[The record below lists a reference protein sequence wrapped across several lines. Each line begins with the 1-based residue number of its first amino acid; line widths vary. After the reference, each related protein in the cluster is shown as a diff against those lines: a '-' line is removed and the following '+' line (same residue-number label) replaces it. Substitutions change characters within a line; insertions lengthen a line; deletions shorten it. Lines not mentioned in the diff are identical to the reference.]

1 VTRRANRQ
9 ARPTDPPT
17 DGPDLREEEAAAAAE
32 GREREAQQERIEAA
46 ELAEARRAKPIT
58 LEDVQA
64 DEELSSFIS
73 AADRVMEG
81 LGYTEHGF
89 RHANLSGRIAFQVL
103 SRLGFDEHDANIGC
117 VAGYLHDVGN
127 MVSREVHGQT
137 GALLVHHALHDQV
150 APPDLARIVS
160 AIANHEE
167 PEGAKVGPI
176 AAAVILADKSD
187 VHRSR
192 VRKSGQIEF
201 DIHDRVNYA
210 AEQSFLRV
218 DGEAKTITLELTI
231 DTQISQVMEYFEIFL
246 DRMVMCRLAAETLG
260 CRFKLTINGAELA

>member
-1 VTRRANRQ
+1 MKQ
-9 ARPTDPPT
+9 A
-17 DGPDLREEEAAAAAE
+17 
-32 GREREAQQERIEAA
+32 
-46 ELAEARRAKPIT
+46 AKPPVAGTEDVPTGTAPEAIT
-58 LEDVQA
+58 LDVVQG
-64 DEELSSFIS
+64 DPELSAFIS

-89 RHANLSGRIAFQVL
+89 RHATLTAKIAFNVL
-103 SRLGFDEHDANIGC
+103 SRAGFDERTANLGS

-127 MVSREVHGQT
+127 MLTREAHGQS
-137 GALLVHHALHDQV
+137 GGLLVYHALRGRV
-150 APPDLARIVS
+150 PGADLAAIVA

-167 PEGAKVGPI
+167 ENGYAVSPVS
-176 AAAVILADKSD
+176 AAVILADKSD

-192 VRKSGQIEF
+192 VRKTGQPEF
-201 DIHDRVNYA
+201 DIHDRVNFA

-218 DGEAKTITLELTI
+218 DSAAKTVTLELKI

-246 DRMVMCRLAAETLG
+246 GRMQMCRKAAETLD